1 MIVYL
6 SALDSQEKKSK
17 FEQIYLAYRKQMYY
31 AAFQILQHDEDSEDA
46 VHHAFIKI
54 AENIE
59 KFSDIECPKTRSLC
73 VTIVENKAIDIYR
86 KRQRS
91 INIGLGET
99 IPATQV
105 PYTGNGR
112 LARCIALLPPTYR
125 HVLVLHHIHGYKY
138 KEIAK
143 ILDMTIANAL
153 KIDQRAVA
161 KLEKICIG
169 EDVL

>member
-1 MIVYL
+1 MVYV
-6 SALDSQEKKSK
+6 SVLDAQEQKSK
-17 FEQIYLAYRKQMYY
+17 FEQIYLAYRKQMYF
-31 AAFQILQHDEDSEDA
+31 AAFRILQHNEDAEDA

-54 AENIE
+54 AENID
-59 KFSDIECPKTRSLC
+59 KISQAECPKTRSLC

-91 INIGLGET
+91 VNIGLGER
-99 IPATQV
+99 ISAGQAPDS
-105 PYTGNGR
+105 GSGR
-112 LARCIALLPPTYR
+112 LAQCIAQLPPAYR

-161 KLEKICIG
+161 KLEKICIEEG
-169 EDVL
+169 VL

>member
-31 AAFQILQHDEDSEDA
+31 TAFQILQHDADAEDA

-54 AENIE
+54 AENID
-59 KFSDIECPKTRSLC
+59 KFFEVECPKTRSLC

-91 INIGLGET
+91 ISIGLGEL
-99 IPATQV
+99 IPATQA
-105 PYTGNGR
+105 PYTGT
-112 LARCIALLPPTYR
+112 LSRCIAQLPPTYR
-125 HVLVLHHIHGYKY
+125 HVLLLHHIHGYKY

-143 ILDMTIANAL
+143 ILDLTIANAL

-161 KLEKICIG
+161 KLEKICIEEG
-169 EDVL
+169 VL